1 MNCKVARLIAEELG
15 TIVDFPIDS
24 KDLWGKF
31 LRIKVSI
38 DITKPLKRGIKM
50 RLANFDSMITVL
62 IKYER
67 LPDFC
72 YGCGLIGHSV
82 RECHSSEV
90 RKSIMEGVEPKFG
103 MWLRASPLDQM
114 EKNNQGESPSEAY
127 SRLPK
132 PNPENVIS

>member
-1 MNCKVARLIAEELG
+1 
-15 TIVDFPIDS
+15 
-24 KDLWGKF
+24 
-31 LRIKVSI
+31 
-38 DITKPLKRGIKM
+38 
-50 RLANFDSMITVL
+50 MITVL

-103 MWLRASPLDQM
+103 MWLRASPLDRSKPRQRGDVVECLVGM
-114 EKNNQGESPSEAY
+114 WRFFHLIPTEQRQRRMLC
-127 SRLPK
+127 RLRFFCRGYPYLGR
-132 PNPENVIS
+132 VLQ